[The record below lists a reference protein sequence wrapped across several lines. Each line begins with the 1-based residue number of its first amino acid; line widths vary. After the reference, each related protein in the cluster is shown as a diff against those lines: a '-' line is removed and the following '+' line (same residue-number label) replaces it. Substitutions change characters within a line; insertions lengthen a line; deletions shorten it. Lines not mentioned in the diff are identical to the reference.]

1 MTGRDAAPLGAMD
14 DRGHEHVGYYR
25 DERSGLRC
33 LVAVH
38 DTRLG
43 PAVGGTRMRAYEN
56 EGEALEDALRLS
68 EAMAYKTA
76 AADLDLGGG
85 KAVIVG
91 DPAEKTDDLLHAYGR
106 VVDSY
111 GGSFV
116 TGEDVNVDVED
127 LRTVGEVTDY
137 VGGDEGGEGTRVTAR
152 GVRHGIEAALAETR
166 GDGTDGSGDDSL
178 AGTHV
183 AVQGVGKVGRWL
195 VEELVEAGAEVTVAD
210 VDGAAV
216 ERVER
221 EYGVS
226 SVTPEEVYDVGC
238 DVFAPCAL
246 GGVLNDETVP
256 RLRCDAVCGSANN
269 QLEAR
274 RHADALADRGILYAP
289 DYVANA
295 GGLVAGVAEMEGGD
309 TADALARVAGVRDRL
324 ERTFETAREEGIT
337 PVAAADRYAERRMAE
352 GGEPLSP

>member
-1 MTGRDAAPLGAMD
+1 MTEPDVEPLAAMD
-14 DRGHEHVGYYR
+14 DRGHEHLGYYR
-25 DERSGLRC
+25 DESTGLRC
-33 LVAVH
+33 LVAVY

-43 PAVGGTRMRAYEN
+43 PAVGGTRMMTYASES
-56 EGEALEDALRLS
+56 EALEDALRLS

-76 AADLDLGGG
+76 AADVDLGGG

-91 DPAEKTDDLLHAYGR
+91 DPGTKTEDLLHAYGR

-111 GGSFV
+111 DGAFV
-116 TGEDVNVDVED
+116 TGEDVNLDVGD
-127 LRTVGEVTDY
+127 LRTIAEVTDY

-152 GVRHGIEAALAETR
+152 GVRHGIEASLAEVR
-166 GDGTDGSGDDSL
+166 GEDSL
-178 AGTHV
+178 AGVHV

-221 EYGVS
+221 EYGVD
-226 SVTPEEVYDVGC
+226 SVPAGEVYDVDC

-246 GGVLNDETVP
+246 GGVLDDETIP

-269 QLEAR
+269 QLAAR
-274 RHADALADRGILYAP
+274 PHADALAERGILYAP

-295 GGLVAGVAEMEGGD
+295 GGLISGVVEMAGGD
-309 TADALARVAGVRDRL
+309 TAAALDRAASIRDRL
-324 ERTFETAREEGIT
+324 ERIYETARAEGIT
-337 PVAAADRYAERRMAE
+337 PVAAADRYAERRMRA
-352 GGEPLSP
+352 GGEPLFP

>member
-1 MTGRDAAPLGAMD
+1 MTGTDAAPLAAME

-25 DERSGLRC
+25 DEATGLRC
-33 LVAVH
+33 LVAVY

-43 PAVGGTRMRAYEN
+43 PAVGGTRMMTYAS
-56 EGEALEDALRLS
+56 EADALDDALRLS

-91 DPAEKTDDLLHAYGR
+91 DPETKTDDLLRAYGR

-116 TGEDVNVDVED
+116 TGEDVNVDVSD
-127 LRTVGEVTDY
+127 LRTIGETTDY

-152 GVRHGIEAALAETR
+152 GVRHGIEASLAAVR
-166 GDGTDGSGDDSL
+166 GDGRDSL
-178 AGTHV
+178 DGVGV

-210 VDGAAV
+210 VDAEAV
-216 ERVER
+216 ARAER
-221 EYGVS
+221 ECGVT
-226 SVTPEEVYDVGC
+226 SVPAEEIYDVDC

-246 GGVLNDETVP
+246 GGVLNDETIP

-269 QLEAR
+269 QLGER
-274 RHADALADRGILYAP
+274 RHADELAERGILYAP

-295 GGLVAGVAEMEGGD
+295 GGLISGVVELEGGD
-309 TADALARVAGVRDRL
+309 TDAALERVVGIRDRL
-324 ERTFETAREEGIT
+324 DRIFETARTEGVT
-337 PVAAADRYAERRMAE
+337 PAAAADRYAERRMRE
-352 GGEPLSP
+352 GGESLFP

>member
-1 MTGRDAAPLGAMD
+1 MTEKDAASAAPLGAMD
-14 DRGHEHVGYYR
+14 ERGHEHVGYYR
-25 DERSGLRC
+25 DEATGLRC
-33 LVAVH
+33 LVAVY

-43 PAVGGTRMRAYEN
+43 PAVGGTRMLAYAN
-56 EGEALEDALRLS
+56 EGDALEDALRLS

-85 KAVIVG
+85 KAVVVG
-91 DPAEKTDDLLHAYGR
+91 DPATKTDDLLRAYGR
-106 VVDSY
+106 VVDAY

-116 TGEDVNVDVED
+116 TGEDVNVDVD
-127 LRTVGEVTDY
+127 DVRTIGEVTDY

-152 GVRHGIEAALAETR
+152 GVRHGIEASLAEVHGSDPLTGTR
-166 GDGTDGSGDDSL
+166 
-178 AGTHV
+178 V

-210 VDGAAV
+210 VDAGAV

-221 EYGVS
+221 EYGVA
-226 SVTPEEVYDVGC
+226 SVPAEEVYDVDC

-246 GGVLNDETVP
+246 GGVLNDETIP
-256 RLRCDAVCGSANN
+256 RLRCDAACGSANN
-269 QLEAR
+269 QLDER
-274 RHADALADRGILYAP
+274 RHADALADRGVLYAP

-295 GGLVAGVAEMEGGD
+295 GGLVSGVVELEGGSVDDALDRVAEIH
-309 TADALARVAGVRDRL
+309 DRL

-337 PVAAADRYAERRMAE
+337 PLAAADRYAERRMDE
-352 GGEPLSP
+352 GGEPLFP